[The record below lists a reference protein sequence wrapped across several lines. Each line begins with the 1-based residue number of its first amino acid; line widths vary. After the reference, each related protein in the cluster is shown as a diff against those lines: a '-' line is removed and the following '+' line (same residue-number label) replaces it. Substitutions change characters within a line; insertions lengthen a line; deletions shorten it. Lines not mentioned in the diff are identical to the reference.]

1 MSLFQSFPNLGKENY
16 GLFHNFVSLLV
27 RNASLRFP
35 DTGSKKLITLVDTGT
50 KMSPKYIMAFH
61 MRKRFRGKAVMSR
74 MVTRLLEGGLV
85 EKMYEDTIARMFRE
99 LGEEEKKTIMK
110 RRVERGLKPWS
121 MSELQP
127 AFLCFVFLIIVS
139 IGVFLVEILL
149 GYYQQKWST
158 Q

>member
-74 MVTRLLEGGLV
+74 MVTRLHPLTLSITTLLVTLE
-85 EKMYEDTIARMFRE
+85 AREARCSAGTE
-99 LGEEEKKTIMK
+99 VRSTSYRYIPLTEPSS
-110 RRVERGLKPWS
+110 PW
-121 MSELQP
+121 
-127 AFLCFVFLIIVS
+127 
-139 IGVFLVEILL
+139 
-149 GYYQQKWST
+149 
-158 Q
+158 

>member
-1 MSLFQSFPNLGKENY
+1 MSSFRSFPNLGKENY

-74 MVTRLLEGGLV
+74 MVTRLLEGGTGG
-85 EKMYEDTIARMFRE
+85 EDV
-99 LGEEEKKTIMK
+99 
-110 RRVERGLKPWS
+110 RRHHCQNVQG
-121 MSELQP
+121 
-127 AFLCFVFLIIVS
+127 A
-139 IGVFLVEILL
+139 G
-149 GYYQQKWST
+149 GG
-158 Q
+158 